1 MNLIQIQ
8 NEIKQGNL
16 TVRSLAESYLANI
29 ERYRQ
34 LNAFIS
40 VFKEKTLSE
49 ADRIDLKFKNKTQRS
64 LAGLI
69 ISVKDV
75 IAVKDEPLTCAS
87 KILENFYSLYNAS
100 AVQRLLDEDAIIIGK
115 TNCDEFAMGSSNENS
130 YFGSVKN
137 PFDHS
142 RVPGGSSGGSA
153 VSVAAGMCLASLGS
167 DTGGSVRQPASL
179 CGVTGLKVTYGR
191 ISRHGLTA
199 FASSLD
205 SIGIIAK
212 SGVDI
217 ALILGAV
224 SGFDINDSTSS
235 KQTVPDYLND
245 NNSINPED
253 ITFGIPD
260 EYFPEDL
267 QPEIS
272 ERINFIISSLK
283 SQGFKIINIS
293 LPHTKYVLPAYHII
307 SDAEASANL
316 ARYDGVRYGN
326 RAQNISDTEEMYV
339 KTRSEGFGAEVK
351 RRIMLGTFALSGG
364 YYDKYYGQ
372 AQKVRMKISD
382 EFISAFKNV
391 DFILTPATP
400 STAFELGGKTENP
413 LSMYQSDI
421 FTASANLA
429 GIPAISIP
437 AGTDKQGLPFGVQIF
452 AGKFNEEGLLKMWN
466 KITNKIYGK

>member
-1 MNLIQIQ
+1 MDLIQIQ

-29 ERYRQ
+29 ERYRH

-40 VFKEKTLSE
+40 VFNKKTLSE

-115 TNCDEFAMGSSNENS
+115 TNCDEFAMGSSNETS
-130 YFGSVKN
+130 FFGPVKN

-142 RVPGGSSGGSA
+142 RVPGGSSGGST
-153 VSVAAGMCLASLGS
+153 VSVAADMCLASLGS

-245 NNSINPED
+245 INFINPDD
-253 ITFGIPD
+253 ITIGIPE

-267 QPEIS
+267 QTEIS
-272 ERINFIISSLK
+272 ERMKFIISSLK
-283 SQGFKIINIS
+283 SQGFKIKNIS

-326 RAQNISDTEEMYV
+326 RARNISDTEEMYT

-372 AQKVRMKISD
+372 AQKVRTKITD
-382 EFISAFKNV
+382 EFKSAFKNV

-413 LSMYQSDI
+413 LSMYQSDV

-452 AGKFNEEGLLKMWN
+452 ADKFDEGGLLKICK
-466 KITNKIYGK
+466 KITNTIYGK

>member
-1 MNLIQIQ
+1 VNLIQIQ

-382 EFISAFKNV
+382 EFKSAFKNV

>member
-1 MNLIQIQ
+1 MDLIQIQ

-29 ERYRQ
+29 ERYRH

-100 AVQRLLDEDAIIIGK
+100 AVQRLLDEDAIVIGK

-130 YFGSVKN
+130 YFGAVKN
-137 PFDHS
+137 PFAHS

-153 VSVAAGMCLASLGS
+153 VSVAADMCLASLGS
-167 DTGGSVRQPASL
+167 DTGGSVRQPASM

-191 ISRHGLTA
+191 ISRYGLTA

-205 SIGIIAK
+205 SIGIIAN
-212 SGVDI
+212 SNIDI
-217 ALILGAV
+217 ALILSAV
-224 SGFDINDSTSS
+224 SGFDFNDSTSS
-235 KQTVPDYLND
+235 KQTVPDYLNNIND
-245 NNSINPED
+245 INPDD
-253 ITFGIPD
+253 ITIGIPD

-267 QPEIS
+267 QTDIS
-272 ERINFIISSLK
+272 GRIKFIISSLK
-283 SQGFKIINIS
+283 SEGFKIKNIS
-293 LPHTKYVLPAYHII
+293 LPHTKYVLPVYHII

-316 ARYDGVRYGN
+316 ARYDGVRYGS

-339 KTRSEGFGAEVK
+339 KTRSEGFAAEVK

-364 YYDKYYGQ
+364 YYDKYYGK

-382 EFISAFKNV
+382 EFKSAFENV

-400 STAFELGGKTENP
+400 ATAFELGGKTENP

-452 AGKFNEEGLLKMWN
+452 ADKFNEEGLLKMWN
-466 KITNKIYGK
+466 KISNIAYGK

>member
-29 ERYRQ
+29 ERYRH

-75 IAVKDEPLTCAS
+75 IVVKDEPLTCAS

-115 TNCDEFAMGSSNENS
+115 TNCDEFAMGSSNETS
-130 YFGSVKN
+130 YFGPVKN

-217 ALILGAV
+217 ALILRAI
-224 SGFDINDSTSS
+224 SGFDVNDSTSS

-245 NNSINPED
+245 INFITPED
-253 ITFGIPD
+253 ITIGIPD

-316 ARYDGVRYGN
+316 ARYDGVRYGS
-326 RAQNISDTEEMYV
+326 RAKNISDTEEMYV

-372 AQKVRMKISD
+372 AQKVRLKISD
-382 EFISAFKNV
+382 EFKSAFKNV

-452 AGKFNEEGLLKMWN
+452 ADKFNEGGLLKMWN